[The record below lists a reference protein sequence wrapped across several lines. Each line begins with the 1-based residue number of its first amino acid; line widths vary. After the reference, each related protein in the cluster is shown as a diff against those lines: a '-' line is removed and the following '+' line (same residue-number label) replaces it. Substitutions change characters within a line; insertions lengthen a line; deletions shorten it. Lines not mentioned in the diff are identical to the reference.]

1 MKKFII
7 LAVTAII
14 LIACTDHSQTK
25 EQTFESG
32 NNPTMSVEFTYKG
45 HKYIYFEM
53 YNGGYDRGSG
63 YVHDP
68 ECEKQDNGKKVQQR
82 DL

>member
-7 LAVTAII
+7 LVVTAII

-25 EQTFESG
+25 EQTFEGG

-45 HKYIYFEM
+45 HKYIYFEILS
-53 YNGGYDRGSG
+53 Y
-63 YVHDP
+63 
-68 ECEKQDNGKKVQQR
+68 
-82 DL
+82 